1 MSLHIAAQHLASK
14 GRGPDTEL
22 VHMTKGEVA
31 GLQALAK
38 AGGGSLTINPHTGL
52 AEAGF
57 LQSML
62 PTLIG
67 AGLAVATGG
76 TSLALTPGMI
86 GLGIGGLQALRTG
99 DLKQGLMAGLGAY
112 GGAGLA
118 AGITPEMLGTKGG
131 ETAANSATQM
141 SQADVLAQSGAPE
154 MASNAGMG
162 SAAPNA
168 NVMAQPEYIGADFE
182 QMPISQQSGPFAGKE
197 FMPRPGVTEANYG
210 KDFYQTADIGKTAT
224 SLKPEMGITDTLAK
238 NATYGNVSAA
248 LAPGIAGMMTPQM
261 PTQMKGDTDMGP
273 RYRFDAGTATP
284 QPAASATG
292 VENAYFPTQGYSRVS
307 DADAK
312 ALYGYADGGNVQFPY
327 GESVM
332 RMARGGTSHLGDYSD
347 GGRLL
352 RGPGDG
358 VSDSIPAVIGRKQPA
373 RLADGEFVVPARIV
387 SELGNGSTEAGARQL
402 YKMMDRVQK
411 SRSKTTGKGKIAK
424 NTNAARYLP
433 A

>member
-1 MSLHIAAQHLASK
+1 MSLQHAAQHLAAK

-22 VHMTKGEVA
+22 IHMTKGEIA

-38 AGGGSLTINPHTGL
+38 AHGGSLTVNPHTGL

-57 LQSML
+57 LSSIL
-62 PTLIG
+62 PMAIG
-67 AGLAVATGG
+67 AAITATTGIPAWQVGLGMGALGTLATGN
-76 TSLALTPGMI
+76 
-86 GLGIGGLQALRTG
+86 LGKGV
-99 DLKQGLMAGLGAY
+99 MAGLGAY
-112 GGAGLA
+112 GGGQLASGIAGLGTSEAGANLSQANQA
-118 AGITPEMLGTKGG
+118 AMESLGADSSARDIILARDA
-131 ETAANSATQM
+131 TAANAMANAPLKTGFDAFIDSPSKLAPQM
-141 SQADVLAQSGAPE
+141 GGYGNLAKAGA
-154 MASNAGMG
+154 MA
-162 SAAPNA
+162 AAP
-168 NVMAQPEYIGADFE
+168 
-182 QMPISQQSGPFAGKE
+182 
-197 FMPRPGVTEANYG
+197 
-210 KDFYQTADIGKTAT
+210 
-224 SLKPEMGITDTLAK
+224 
-238 NATYGNVSAA
+238 A
-248 LAPGIAGMMTPQM
+248 LSGMMEQKPLQATANQR
-261 PTQMKGDTDMGP
+261 DTDMGP
-273 RYRFDAGTATP
+273 RYRFDPGTATP
-284 QPAASATG
+284 QPGASATG
-292 VENAYFPTQGYSRVS
+292 VENTYFPTQGYTRIS

-332 RMARGGTSHLGDYSD
+332 RMARGGLSDLGGYSD

-411 SRSKTTGKGKIAK
+411 ARGKTTGKGKVAK
-424 NTNAARYLP
+424 NTRAAKYLP

>member
-22 VHMTKGEVA
+22 IHMTKGEIA

-38 AGGGSLTINPHTGL
+38 AAGGSLTINPDTGL

-57 LQSML
+57 LKSLL

-86 GLGIGGLQALRTG
+86 GLGMGGIETLRTG
-99 DLKQGLMAGLGAY
+99 DLKKGLLAGMGGY

-118 AGITPEMLGTKGG
+118 SGLMAAGTNAAQNAAMEGAKAGAGEAAAQSAQAANPQLMGSEIGREMGQAGYNAGQTAAQLQAQAAADATRQAMGMNAAGTVDMAGIGSRLGTAG
-131 ETAANSATQM
+131 EGLTSLGSEAGRNAFGAYTTGAGTSATRLG
-141 SQADVLAQSGAPE
+141 LA
-154 MASNAGMG
+154 
-162 SAAPNA
+162 AA
-168 NVMAQPEYIGADFE
+168 
-182 QMPISQQSGPFAGKE
+182 
-197 FMPRPGVTEANYG
+197 
-210 KDFYQTADIGKTAT
+210 
-224 SLKPEMGITDTLAK
+224 
-238 NATYGNVSAA
+238 
-248 LAPGIAGMMTPQM
+248 APGIADALTPKM
-261 PTQMKGDTDMGP
+261 PGATKADAYMGP
-273 RYRFDAGTATP
+273 RYRFEAGVATP
-284 QPAASATG
+284 FPETPSTG
-292 VENAYFPTQGYSRVS
+292 NEREYFPEQKYTRLSE
-307 DADAK
+307 ADAK
-312 ALYGYADGGNVQFPY
+312 ALYGYADGGDVQFPY
-327 GESVM
+327 GESVL
-332 RMARGGTSHLGDYSD
+332 RMAQGGISDLGGYSD

-358 VSDSIPAVIGRKQPA
+358 VSDSIPATIGQKQPA

-387 SELGNGSTEAGARQL
+387 SELGNGSTDAGARQL

-411 SRSKTTGKGKIAK
+411 ARTKTTGKGKIAK
-424 NTNAARYLP
+424 NTNAAKHLP